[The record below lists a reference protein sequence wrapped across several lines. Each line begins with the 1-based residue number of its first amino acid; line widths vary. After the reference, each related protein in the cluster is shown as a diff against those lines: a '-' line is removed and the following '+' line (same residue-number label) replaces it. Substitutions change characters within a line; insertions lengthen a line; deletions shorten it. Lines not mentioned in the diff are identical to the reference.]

1 MKMNYDYV
9 EKILVYVGQNCHC
22 EHNQDPIRVP
32 GVPQEFLIEYLLML
46 MKADFIIGHL
56 GENHRQLTVSC
67 LSWKGWKYL
76 EDLTETKA
84 P

>member
-22 EHNQDPIRVP
+22 ERSQGGICIP
-32 GVPQEFLIEYLLML
+32 GVPPESLIEYLLML
-46 MKADFIIGHL
+46 MKADFIIGHI
-56 GENHRQLTVSC
+56 GEHHNQLTVSC

-76 EDLTETKA
+76 EDLTEAKA